1 MNLRK
6 DHYHTEDPRS
16 CRPWGLS
23 LFFIQLHALYIFDSV
38 LILFLGWLPWYLH
51 LPCHGLC
58 YFDSSNLLLHG
69 SRFFCFFAELVILG
83 VALILI
89 LWVFLEMPLT
99 KQCRKTGLPSNAQ
112 GEGTSF
118 SWDAA
123 DKVVSQDWDSRA
135 MLKGKAHPLFSIYQR
150 CWILIWIKSTFLLF
164 RFRGNIWSE
173 SFFQWLTSM
182 TNISKSREDIVG
194 SIPISNKVQLSA
206 TDV

>member
-1 MNLRK
+1 M
-6 DHYHTEDPRS
+6 H
-16 CRPWGLS
+16 C
-23 LFFIQLHALYIFDSV
+23 IF
-38 LILFLGWLPWYLH
+38 LILSW
-51 LPCHGLC
+51 
-58 YFDSSNLLLHG
+58 
-69 SRFFCFFAELVILG
+69 FCFSGGCLDICICLATVY
-83 VALILI
+83 AILI
-89 LWVFLEMPLT
+89 LRIASAWLAIFLFLCWT
-99 KQCRKTGLPSNAQ
+99 CDSGCCLDSDSV
-112 GEGTSF
+112 GF

-123 DKVVSQDWDSRA
+123 DKVVSQDWDCRA

>member
-58 YFDSSNLLLHG
+58 YFDSSNCFCMARDFFVSLLNLW
-69 SRFFCFFAELVILG
+69 FWVLPWFWFCGF
-83 VALILI
+83 
-89 LWVFLEMPLT
+89 FLEMPLT

-135 MLKGKAHPLFSIYQR
+135 MLKGKAHPLFTIYQR